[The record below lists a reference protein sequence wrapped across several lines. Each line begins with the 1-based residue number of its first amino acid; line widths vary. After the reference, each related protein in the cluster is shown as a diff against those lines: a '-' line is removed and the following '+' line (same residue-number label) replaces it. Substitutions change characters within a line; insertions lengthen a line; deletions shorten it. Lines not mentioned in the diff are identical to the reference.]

1 MNSKILILILIV
13 SVSNIL
19 INIFNKRATDFTNSF
34 IESLVSLNFVYAFG
48 FGIISITSMLYLY
61 NQKINLSRGILF
73 MGATSIIIGSVIAL
87 IIRKETFS
95 YVEWAM
101 ILVLIAL
108 YSYKFINT

>member
-1 MNSKILILILIV
+1 
-13 SVSNIL
+13 
-19 INIFNKRATDFTNSF
+19 
-34 IESLVSLNFVYAFG
+34 
-48 FGIISITSMLYLY
+48 
-61 NQKINLSRGILF
+61 